1 MRRLRAA
8 AALAV
13 GFAGLGL
20 GVGPS
25 RAVRTAA
32 APAVAPVVR
41 SEVAFTVA
49 NPADSGRTS
58 TVRGT
63 LVRPAG
69 CTSSVLLAEHGLSY
83 GRWAWD
89 FPLDPATYSIAEGLA
104 RRGHALLAIDELGYG
119 TSDHPNGYTLSVQA
133 YAAITDQI
141 VQQLRRGGYASP
153 SGVAPA
159 FTHVGLIG
167 HSAGGEIVEL
177 AAGGFGDADA
187 LIVTGYEHTPTGVS
201 QDWLAREWIP
211 GDNARAAQGD
221 YEYFE
226 TDPQTRAADMYAA
239 AASDPA
245 VIARD
250 NAMANLTP
258 SAEIWSIGP
267 QPSRA
272 VLGAITAPLLVV
284 LAQNDVLFPSAGADA
299 EMALFAAA
307 QDRSLHIVPGAG
319 HVLTL
324 HRSAPQTTAVV
335 ASWLENHEAVMPRC

>member
-1 MRRLRAA
+1 MRRLRVA

-13 GFAGLGL
+13 LFAGVSLSAAP
-20 GVGPS
+20 VVP
-25 RAVRTAA
+25 TAA

-41 SEVAFTVA
+41 SEVAFTVT
-49 NPADSGRTS
+49 NPADPGHTS

-89 FPLDPATYSIAEGLA
+89 FPLDPATYSMAQGLA
-104 RRGHALLAIDELGYG
+104 QRGHAMLAIDELGYG
-119 TSDHPNGYTLSVQA
+119 ASDHPNGYTLSVQA

-167 HSAGGEIVEL
+167 HSAGSEIVEL
-177 AAGGFGDADA
+177 AAGMFGDADA

-211 GDNARAAQGD
+211 GDNTRAAQGD

-239 AASDPA
+239 AAADPA

-272 VLGAITAPLLVV
+272 VIGAITAPLLVI
-284 LAQNDVLFPSAGADA
+284 LAQNDVLFPPAGADT
-299 EMALFAAA
+299 EMSLFAAA
-307 QDRSLHIVPGAG
+307 QDKTLSIVGGAG

-324 HRSAPQTTAVV
+324 HRSAPLTTAVV